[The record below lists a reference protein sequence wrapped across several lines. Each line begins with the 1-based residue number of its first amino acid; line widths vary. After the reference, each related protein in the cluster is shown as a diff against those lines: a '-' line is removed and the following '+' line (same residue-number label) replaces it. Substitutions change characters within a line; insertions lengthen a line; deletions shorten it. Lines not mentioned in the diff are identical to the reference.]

1 MNQEKIMKAKMVTAI
16 TFAIAAAIAA
26 FIFAGLYFDQLKYNR
41 LVYIEQYEKSL
52 TAAAEEIEK
61 YSEKQTD
68 FDLYYNL
75 ILSETG
81 AARAMVFLVEDYTEQ
96 QKAINE
102 IHYCLVK
109 YPLQMKDKLTE
120 TAQAFRDIAAHL
132 DKGYDEVRE
141 IVASVD
147 KLGN

>member
-16 TFAIAAAIAA
+16 TIAIAALIAV

-41 LVYIEQYEKSL
+41 LVYIEQYDKNL
-52 TAAAEEIEK
+52 TADAEEIDK
-61 YSEKQTD
+61 YIEKQTD
-68 FDLYYNL
+68 YDLYYNL
-75 ILSETG
+75 ILSDVG
-81 AARAMVFLVEDYTEQ
+81 AARAMVFLVDDYTEQ

-102 IHYCLVK
+102 IHYCFVK

-120 TAQAFRDIAAHL
+120 TAQAFRDIAYHI
-132 DKGYDEVRE
+132 DRGYDEVRE
-141 IVASVD
+141 IVNSVD